1 MIPHNYRYNDGS
13 ATDNKIKLIIPIL
26 IKWARESWDSPH
38 YYADLAKSIGSNPQS
53 VGAWLGLIWSH
64 VIHPRFPYAPSL
76 NALVCNQI
84 THLPSDGLDYVFP
97 NYSKSSWEEQ
107 KTFVAKANLAAHEY
121 DWNPVLRE
129 LGLKPLDILPYTE
142 LRDYNNRMFLG
153 KRHKKS
159 DKGGE
164 SLFHKRLKEYI
175 QEHPDKVGIIGEIKF
190 SDIEHTVLSQDRI
203 DVLIATKN
211 TSYAIEVKSE
221 ISNDDDIVRGVFQ
234 AVKYKAVLEAQSKI
248 NGDTTDVKSILVLSR
263 DLPELAAKMAK
274 ILDVTVLENFVID

>member
-1 MIPHNYRYNDGS
+1 MIPHNYSYNDGS

-38 YYADLAKSIGSNPQS
+38 YYADIAKSIGSNLQS

-97 NYSKSSWEEQ
+97 NYSKSSLKEQ
-107 KTFVAKANLAAHEY
+107 KEFVAKANLAAHEY

-129 LGLKPLDILPYTE
+129 LGLKPLDVLPFKE
-142 LRDYNNRMFLG
+142 LCDYNNRLFFG
-153 KRHKKS
+153 KGHSKHL
-159 DKGGE
+159 KGGE
-164 SLFHKRLKEYI
+164 NLFHKRLKEYI
-175 QEHPDKVGIIGEIKF
+175 QEHPDKIGILEDITF
-190 SDIEHTVLSQDRI
+190 SAIEHTVLSQDRI

-221 ISNDDDIVRGVFQ
+221 ISNDDDIIRGVFQ
-234 AVKYKAVLEAQSKI
+234 AVKYKAVLE
-248 NGDTTDVKSILVLSR
+248 
-263 DLPELAAKMAK
+263 
-274 ILDVTVLENFVID
+274 TV

>member
-1 MIPHNYRYNDGS
+1 MIPHNYSYNDGS

-38 YYADLAKSIGSNPQS
+38 YYADIAKSIGSNLQS

-97 NYSKSSWEEQ
+97 NYSKSSLKEQ
-107 KTFVAKANLAAHEY
+107 KEFVAKANLAAHEY

-129 LGLKPLDILPYTE
+129 LGLKPLDVLPFKE
-142 LRDYNNRMFLG
+142 LCDYNNRLFFG
-153 KRHKKS
+153 KGHSKHL
-159 DKGGE
+159 KGGE
-164 SLFHKRLKEYI
+164 NLFHKRLKEYI
-175 QEHPDKVGIIGEIKF
+175 QEHPDKIGILEDITF
-190 SDIEHTVLSQDRI
+190 SAIEHTVLSQDRI

-221 ISNDDDIVRGVFQ
+221 ISNDDDIIRGVFQ
-234 AVKYKAVLEAQSKI
+234 AVKYKAVLEAQGKI
-248 NGDTTDVKSILVLSR
+248 NGDTTDVKSILVISR
-263 DLPELAAKMAK
+263 ALPELAAKMAK
-274 ILDVTVLENFVID
+274 ILDVTVIENFEID